1 MKHRSRFSLTA
12 IAAGCLASCAT
23 VPPPSKFVGARWSGQ
38 QGFAEAT
45 VYIRN
50 GKFVAASPDV
60 SEVIDL
66 GGLYAVSPTGE
77 PIPSIGAAADFDLY
91 RQRPDTSD
99 KPSARVRGGK
109 LMQ

>member
-1 MKHRSRFSLTA
+1 MTHKSRLSLIA

-23 VPPPSKFVGARWSGQ
+23 VPPPSKFVGSSWSGQ

-45 VYIRN
+45 VHIRN
-50 GKFVAASPDV
+50 GKFVATPPEV

-77 PIPSIGAAADFDLY
+77 PIPTIGAAADFDLY
-91 RQRPDTSD
+91 RQQPTIGD

-109 LMQ
+109 LVQ